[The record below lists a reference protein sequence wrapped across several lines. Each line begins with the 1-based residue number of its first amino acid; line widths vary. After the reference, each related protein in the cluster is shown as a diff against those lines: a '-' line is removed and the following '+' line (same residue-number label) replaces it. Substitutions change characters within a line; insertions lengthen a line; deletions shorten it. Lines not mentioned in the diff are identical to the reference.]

1 MRIAIV
7 TTGRFHVLDLAREL
21 SKLGHHV
28 EFYSFVPRGRA
39 EKFGLPSRCH
49 RNLLP
54 YVAPLVAAQRY
65 GPKRFIRGWLDEK
78 LLWTMDSLVASILE
92 PCNVFIGMSGLC
104 VKSAEAAKRKYGA
117 KVFIERGSRHI
128 LSQKEILDAIR
139 APAGRKT
146 TVPDYAVRRELASY
160 EIADIIVVPSRHAK
174 RSFIERGVTL
184 EKLFRNPY
192 GVDLSMFPP
201 TPAPS
206 PDPPT
211 VIYVGSW
218 SLRKGCDVLTEAWQ
232 KLKGVKLI
240 HVGPYGD
247 EPIPRESGFQH
258 YGPVDQERLADFYA
272 KAHVFAIASREEG
285 LSLVQAQALACGL
298 PVVCTDRT
306 GGEDLSEFLDD
317 PSSITVVS
325 IEDSDSLAN
334 AIHESLDRAC
344 RMNGVRDLLGQA
356 REKLSW
362 RAYGERYDR
371 ALQMCNQPVR

>member
-1 MRIAIV
+1 
-7 TTGRFHVLDLAREL
+7 
-21 SKLGHHV
+21 
-28 EFYSFVPRGRA
+28 
-39 EKFGLPSRCH
+39 
-49 RNLLP
+49 
-54 YVAPLVAAQRY
+54 
-65 GPKRFIRGWLDEK
+65 
-78 LLWTMDSLVASILE
+78 MDSLVASILE